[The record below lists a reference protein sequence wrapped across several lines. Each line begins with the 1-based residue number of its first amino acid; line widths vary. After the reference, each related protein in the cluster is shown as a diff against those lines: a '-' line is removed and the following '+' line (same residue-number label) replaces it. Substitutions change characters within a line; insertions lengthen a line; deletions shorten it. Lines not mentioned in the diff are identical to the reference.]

1 MKTRPGEKIKMLTV
15 DELLGVPDGESAVEI
30 NIDKIYA
37 FENHPFK
44 VIKDA
49 KMQELIESVL
59 VNGIITPVI
68 VRPDDEDGYE
78 MISGHRRL
86 FAAKEA
92 GLDTIPAFIR
102 EMTDDQATIAMVDAN
117 LQRETILPSEKAFAY
132 KMRYEAMKRTAGRPK
147 KENAS
152 QIGTNLRADAELAKQ
167 VGESRNQ
174 VQRYMRLT
182 ELIPELLD
190 YIDNNRI
197 PVMTGVDISYLPQMI
212 QEWIYEYIK
221 ENGTVKANQ
230 IAALRNVY
238 DPGMEFTQKEMIG
251 ILNANLPT
259 KQSPQKVTFAG
270 SKLRQYFPPNYTMD
284 DMERVIL
291 NLLAEWKQGQE
302 RKQHGI

>member
-15 DELLGVPDGESAVEI
+15 DQLLGVPEGESAIEI
-30 NIDKIYA
+30 SVDKIYA

-44 VIKDA
+44 VVNDD
-49 KMQELIESVL
+49 KMQELIDSIIA
-59 VNGIITPVI
+59 NGIITPVV
-68 VRPDDEDGYE
+68 VRPDDEDGFE

-86 FAAKEA
+86 FAAREA
-92 GLDTIPAFIR
+92 GLDTIPAFVR

-117 LQRETILPSEKAFAY
+117 LQREIILPSEKAFAY
-132 KMRYEAMKRTAGRPK
+132 KMRYEAMRHQGFRSDLTS
-147 KENAS
+147 S
-152 QIGTNLRADAELAKQ
+152 QNGTKSRADAELAKQ

-190 YIDNNRI
+190 YIDSNRI
-197 PVMTGVDISYLPQMI
+197 PIMTGVDISYLPQMI

-238 DPGMEFTQKEMIG
+238 DPGMEFTQQEMIG

-259 KQSPQKVTFAG
+259 KQSPQKVTFTG
-270 SKLRQYFPPNYTMD
+270 SKLKQYFPPNYTMD

>member
-15 DELLGVPDGESAVEI
+15 DQLLGVPEGESAIEI
-30 NIDKIYA
+30 SVDKIYA

-44 VIKDA
+44 VVKDD
-49 KMQELIESVL
+49 KMQELIDSIIA
-59 VNGIITPVI
+59 NGIITPVV

-86 FAAKEA
+86 FAAREA
-92 GLDTIPAFIR
+92 GLDTIPAFVR

-117 LQRETILPSEKAFAY
+117 LQREIILPSEKAFAY
-132 KMRYEAMKRTAGRPK
+132 KMRYEAMRHQGFRSDLTS
-147 KENAS
+147 S
-152 QIGTNLRADAELAKQ
+152 QNGTRSRADAELAKQ

-190 YIDNNRI
+190 YIDSNRI
-197 PVMTGVDISYLPQMI
+197 PIMTGVDISYLPQMI

-238 DPGMEFTQKEMIG
+238 APGMEFSQQEMIR

-259 KQSPQKVTFAG
+259 KQSPQKVTFTG
-270 SKLRQYFPPNYTMD
+270 TKLKQYFPPNYTMD

>member
-44 VIKDA
+44 VMKDA

-92 GLDTIPAFIR
+92 GLDTIPAFVR

-132 KMRYEAMKRTAGRPK
+132 KMRYEAMRHQGFRRDLTSSQNGTKSRTD
-147 KENAS
+147 
-152 QIGTNLRADAELAKQ
+152 ADLAKQ

-230 IAALRNVY
+230 ISALRNVY
-238 DPGMEFTQKEMIG
+238 DPGMELTQQEMIG

-259 KQSPQKVTFAG
+259 KQSTQKVTFTG
-270 SKLRQYFPPNYTMD
+270 LKLKQYFPPNYTMD

-291 NLLAEWKQGQE
+291 KLLAEWKQGQE

>member
-15 DELLGVPDGESAVEI
+15 DQLLGVPEGESAIEI
-30 NIDKIYA
+30 SVDKIYA

-44 VIKDA
+44 VMKDS

-86 FAAKEA
+86 FAAREA

-117 LQRETILPSEKAFAY
+117 LQREIILPSEKAFAY
-132 KMRYEAMKRTAGRPK
+132 KMRYEAMRHQGFRSDLTS
-147 KENAS
+147 S
-152 QIGTNLRADAELAKQ
+152 QNGTKSRADAELAKQ

-190 YIDNNRI
+190 YIDSNRI
-197 PVMTGVDISYLPQMI
+197 PIMTGVDISYLPQMV

-238 DPGMEFTQKEMIG
+238 DPGMEFTQQEMIG

-259 KQSPQKVTFAG
+259 KQSPQKVIFTG
-270 SKLRQYFPPNYTMD
+270 SKLKQYFPPDYTMD

-291 NLLAEWKQGQE
+291 KLLTEWKQGQE
-302 RKQHGI
+302 RK

>member
-86 FAAKEA
+86 FAAREA
-92 GLDTIPAFIR
+92 GLDTIPAFVR
-102 EMTDDQATIAMVDAN
+102 ELTDDQATIAMVDAN
-117 LQRETILPSEKAFAY
+117 LQREIILPSEKAFAY
-132 KMRYEAMKRTAGRPK
+132 KMRYEAMRHQGFRSDLTS
-147 KENAS
+147 S
-152 QIGTNLRADAELAKQ
+152 QNGTRSRADAELAKQ

-190 YIDNNRI
+190 YIDSNRI
-197 PVMTGVDISYLPQMI
+197 PIMTGVDISYLPQMV

-238 DPGMEFTQKEMIG
+238 APGMVFTQQEMIG

-259 KQSPQKVTFAG
+259 KQSPQKVTFTG
-270 SKLRQYFPPNYTMD
+270 SKLKQYFPPNYTMD